1 MTAVIYARFS
11 SHNQRE
17 ESIEQQLKEC
27 YAFAER
33 NGYAVIGEYVDKAIS
48 GTTDSRPDFL
58 RMISDSSNKSFEYV
72 IVYQLDRFARNR
84 YDSAIYKA
92 KLKKNGVRVLSA
104 RENITDDASGILV
117 EGLLEAMAEYYS
129 AELGQKIRRGMDFN
143 AEQCLCTG
151 GNVALGYKVNKEKK
165 FEIDS
170 EAASLVVRI
179 FEMYASGK
187 TVTEICDT
195 LNKQGYK
202 TSRGVPFNKNSLWRL
217 LQNKR
222 YIGIYTYKGKEIID
236 GMPRIVSD
244 DLFYKVQ
251 SILEK
256 NKKAPAHKKAKAEYL
271 LTTKLFCGK
280 CRNMMTG
287 IKGTGK
293 SGITYYYYKCNHA
306 KKKLCDKKAVHKDY
320 IENLVVE
327 ECRKLLTKEN
337 IDIIVK
343 EVMAL
348 CEREKD
354 NTNLRRLEK
363 ALKDIE
369 RKQGNLLSAVAE
381 CGIESVRNSL
391 YGELSRLNEEA
402 DNLKKQI
409 VIEKSQTFSISENEI
424 RFFLTQMKNGN
435 ANDIMY
441 RKTLINTFINRI
453 YLYDD
458 KLTIIFNTGDKEV
471 NVDDKLLSD
480 IENDSEFVF
489 DCERSTNVVLNKLFF
504 FNGGFAVTILL

>member
-33 NGYAVIGEYVDKAIS
+33 NGYTVIGEYIDRAIS

-58 RMISDSSNKSFEYV
+58 RMISDSTNKNFEYV

-92 KLKKNGVRVLSA
+92 KLKKNNVRVLSA

-129 AELGQKIRRGMDFN
+129 AELGQKIRRGMDYN

-151 GNVALGYKVNKEKK
+151 GNVALGYKVNSEKK
-165 FEIDS
+165 FEIDT
-170 EAASLVVRI
+170 EAAPIITMI

-187 TVTEICDT
+187 TVTEICTT
-195 LNKQGYK
+195 LNQQGYK
-202 TSRGVPFNKNSLWRL
+202 TSRGVSFNKNSLWKILR
-217 LQNKR
+217 NKR
-222 YIGIYTYKGKEIID
+222 YIGIYTYKDKEIID
-236 GMPRIVSD
+236 GMPRIISD

-251 SILEK
+251 DILDK
-256 NKKAPAHKKAKAEYL
+256 NKTAPAHRKAKAEYI

-320 IENLVVE
+320 IENLVIE

-337 IDIIVK
+337 IDTITKEIVN
-343 EVMAL
+343 L

-354 NTNLRRLEK
+354 NTNIKRLEK
-363 ALKDIE
+363 ALRDVE
-369 RKQGNLLSAVAE
+369 RKQHNLIAAVAE

-391 YGELSRLNEEA
+391 YGEISRLNEET
-402 DNLKKQI
+402 DNLTKQLA
-409 VIEKSQTFSISENEI
+409 IEKSQTVSISENEI

-441 RKTLINTFINRI
+441 RKALINTFINRI

-458 KLTIIFNTGDKEV
+458 KLTIVFNTGDKEV
-471 NVDDKLLSD
+471 TVDDKLLSD
-480 IENDSEFVF
+480 IESQSEFVF
-489 DCERSTNVVLNKLFF
+489 NTDCSTNVVLNKLFF

>member
-27 YAFAER
+27 YAFAEK
-33 NGYAVIGEYVDKAIS
+33 NGYTVIAEYIDKAIS

-58 RMISDSSNKSFEYV
+58 RMISDSSGKSFEYV

-84 YDSAIYKA
+84 YDSAVYKA

-117 EGLLEAMAEYYS
+117 EGLLESMAEYYS
-129 AELGQKIRRGMDFN
+129 AELGQKIRRGMDYN
-143 AEQCLCTG
+143 AENCLCTG
-151 GNVALGYKVNKEKK
+151 GNVALGYKVNSEKK
-165 FEIDS
+165 FEIDNDT
-170 EAASLVVRI
+170 APIVVKI

-195 LNKQGYK
+195 LNDQGYK
-202 TSRGVPFNKNSLWRL
+202 TSRGTSFNKNSLWRM

-222 YIGIYTYKGKEIID
+222 YIGIYTYKDKEIPNGI
-236 GMPRIVSD
+236 PRIVSD
-244 DLFYKVQ
+244 DLFYQVQ
-251 SILEK
+251 TILQK
-256 NKKAPAHKKAKAEYL
+256 NKKAPAHRKAKAEYL

-280 CRNMMTG
+280 CHNMMTG

-293 SGITYYYYKCNHA
+293 GGTYYYYKCNHA
-306 KKKLCDKKAVHKDY
+306 KKKMCDKKAVHKEY
-320 IENLVVE
+320 IENIVID
-327 ECRKLLTKEN
+327 ECRKLLTKAN
-337 IDIIVK
+337 IDIIAK
-343 EVMAL
+343 EVVSL

-354 NTNLRRLEK
+354 NSNLRRLEK
-363 ALKDIE
+363 ALRDNEK
-369 RKQGNLLSAVAE
+369 KQHNLITAVAE
-381 CGIESVRNSL
+381 CGIESVRSSL
-391 YGELSRLNEEA
+391 YSEISRLNDEA
-402 DNLKKQI
+402 ENLNKQLI
-409 VIEKSQTFSISENEI
+409 IERSQNVSVTEDEI
-424 RFFLTQMKNGN
+424 RFFLSQMKNGN
-435 ANDIMY
+435 INDLIY

-471 NVDDKLLSD
+471 NVDDELLSN
-480 IENDSEFVF
+480 IENHSEFVF
-489 DCERSTNVVLNKLFF
+489 DCKCSTK
-504 FNGGFAVTILL
+504 

>member
-1 MTAVIYARFS
+1 MTPVVIYARFS

-27 YAFAER
+27 HAFAER
-33 NGYAVIGEYVDKAIS
+33 NGYTVINEYIDKAIS

-58 RMISDSSNKSFEYV
+58 RMISDSASKSFEYV

-92 KLKKNGVRVLSA
+92 KLKKNNVRVLSA

-129 AELGQKIRRGMDFN
+129 AELGQKIRRGMDYN

-165 FEIDS
+165 FEIDTD
-170 EAASLVVRI
+170 AAPVVVRI

-195 LNKQGYK
+195 LNSQGYK
-202 TSRGVPFNKNSLWRL
+202 TSRNVPFNKNSLWRL
-217 LQNKR
+217 LSNKR
-222 YIGIYTYKGKEIID
+222 YIGIYTYKGNEVPD

-251 SILEK
+251 DILQK
-256 NKKAPAHKKAKAEYL
+256 NKKAPAHRKAKAEYI

-293 SGITYYYYKCNHA
+293 SGNTYYYYKCNEA
-306 KKKLCDKKAVHKDY
+306 KRKHCDKKAVHKDY
-320 IENLVVE
+320 IENLVIE
-327 ECRKLLTKEN
+327 ECRRLLTKEN
-337 IDIIVK
+337 IDIIAK
-343 EVMAL
+343 EVVAL

-354 NTNLRRLEK
+354 NTNVKHLEK
-363 ALKDIE
+363 TLRNNEK
-369 RKQGNLLSAVAE
+369 KQNNLIAAVAE

-391 YGELSRLNEEA
+391 YGELSRLNEEI
-402 DNLKKQI
+402 DNLKKQLA
-409 VIEKSQTFSISENEI
+409 IEKGQTLSISENEI
-424 RFFLTQMKNGN
+424 KFFLTQMKNGN
-435 ANDIMY
+435 SDDLMY
-441 RKTLINTFINRI
+441 RKTLINTFVNRI

-458 KLTIIFNTGDKEV
+458 KLIIIFNTGDKEV
-471 NVDDKLLSD
+471 TVDDKLLSD
-480 IENDSEFVF
+480 IDNQSEFVF
-489 DCERSTNVVLNKLFF
+489 DNKCSTSAERARATTLALASSLTS
-504 FNGGFAVTILL
+504 